1 MKNEMWGQIDV
12 VASWTHLSINLSCVI
27 LDEVNKALNYAST
40 CRRKCHY
47 VGISVF
53 FLNLICDLHKEE
65 FSSEE
70 FRSLRFSLNSDGVN
84 VSNMLKIDLNRLLM
98 IIEGVNCG
106 SVWRA
111 KCPHPRSHDVTQ
123 PDNDKPNYIPN
134 YYPYDYSP
142 SSSWLKESLKPKVV
156 SIKFEPASKVKRRV
170 HFMKRSLKNN
180 SDGTIEIMTKSPKTV
195 TFIEWSKYG
204 KYEM

>member
-1 MKNEMWGQIDV
+1 
-12 VASWTHLSINLSCVI
+12 
-27 LDEVNKALNYAST
+27 
-40 CRRKCHY
+40 
-47 VGISVF
+47 
-53 FLNLICDLHKEE
+53 
-65 FSSEE
+65 
-70 FRSLRFSLNSDGVN
+70 
-84 VSNMLKIDLNRLLM
+84 MLKIDLNRLLM

-111 KCPHPRSHDVTQ
+111 KCPHPRSHDVIQ

-156 SIKFEPASKVKRRV
+156 TIKFEIASKLNRSV
-170 HFMKRSLKNN
+170 HYELFISLKDLFNF
-180 SDGTIEIMTKSPKTV
+180 DGTINLLKIFCMRHSTLFFEIMTKSPKTV
-195 TFIEWSKYG
+195 TFIEWWKYG